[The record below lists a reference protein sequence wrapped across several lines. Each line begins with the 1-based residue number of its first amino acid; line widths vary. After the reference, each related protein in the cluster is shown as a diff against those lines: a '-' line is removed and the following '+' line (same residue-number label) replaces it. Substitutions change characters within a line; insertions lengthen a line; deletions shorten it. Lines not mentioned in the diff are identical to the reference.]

1 MRFKKAKLSLLALAV
16 LLVLALNAIKVNAQE
31 VTVDSL
37 RACIPDW
44 GGYFNQARTEIVSST
59 TEGSK
64 EYYLLH
70 LYQVD
75 SKYPDPLIVSRSGD
89 NKDCTEEYLDISG
102 SNLSLSEALGDVG
115 QKLTD
120 ELYQK
125 ELKSLSKEGLQKQV
139 NEAAA
144 KKKTEVTWRKDDV
157 VALKKLG
164 IKIPNNVVMEVE

>member
-1 MRFKKAKLSLLALAV
+1 MRFKKEKLSLLALAMLIV
-16 LLVLALNAIKVNAQE
+16 LSLNAIANAQE
-31 VTVDSL
+31 VTVKSL
-37 RACIPDW
+37 QACIPDW
-44 GGYFNQARTEIVSST
+44 GEYFDHTRTGIVSST

-75 SKYPDPLIVSRSGD
+75 SEYPDPLVISRSGD
-89 NKDCTEEYLDISG
+89 NNDCTEEYLDISG

-115 QKLTD
+115 QKLTN
-120 ELYQK
+120 ELYKK
-125 ELKSLSKEGLQKQV
+125 ELKELGKEGLQKQI

-144 KKKTEVTWRKDDV
+144 KKETEMTWRKDDV
-157 VALKKLG
+157 VALKKLD